1 MKTLFLVISI
11 VFFSFSSFAQYEERD
26 GNRIGITSGISQSA
40 LLTSNFGSK
49 PGIGWNGGL
58 SVRGNYYNNWSM
70 IYGMQFFQNNIEI
83 ETISASNQ
91 KANSKFSL
99 SGAQIRL
106 LLSYNV
112 IKDHVSL
119 DFGPVLQINGELKSD
134 SKSAKNIISGTNL
147 TADQIQDVNTIN
159 GNAYIGASAGN
170 KRIRGVIFYQYGFTN
185 ILKNLNSQEGIG
197 KYNFKGNM
205 SSISLQLL
213 FNL

>member
-26 GNRIGITSGISQSA
+26 GNRIGITIGISQSA
-40 LLTSNFGSK
+40 LLTSNFNSK

-70 IYGMQFFQNNIEI
+70 IYGMQFFLNNIEI
-83 ETISASNQ
+83 ETITATNQ

-134 SKSAKNIISGTNL
+134 SKSAKNTISGTNL

-170 KRIRGVIFYQYGFTN
+170 KRIRGVIIYQYGFTN
-185 ILKNLNSQEGIG
+185 ILKNLNSQEGVG
-197 KYNFKGNM
+197 KYNFKGNI